1 MNKKLTL
8 EKMGKPVLLV
18 NEERYCELIA
28 ILSNEKTWEIS
39 SKLWNNEKHLKM
51 IEKKDEIIKNLK
63 QRYIDEVYIMK
74 IDTSKNQKLKSDEE
88 RARLWRDEENRR
100 SKAKEEQF
108 DDCLLRATEAI
119 DDGNKKG
126 VKKQIRELILFFEI
140 QQEDYRPVKT
150 QEMRSRDVSLF
161 YVLLYCF
168 GLLCIRKRG
177 KRTDFYK
184 KICEYAEAKGTYFF
198 DLDKTKRTKKTLL
211 GRKSHER
218 WDEINQRK
226 DAIFKNFDEEIKKYL
241 DSKLAKFDYLKRKKE
256 SLELIKCETFPQ
268 KDKFGDDSLWGL
280 IFLREE
286 VLLRELLGDK
296 SIFGTTIL
304 CSEVEWYKEVVR
316 PYLIVTYLSYENFN
330 WAQSYAAQ
338 KLKIETWQ
346 KMRDYYFKVITKDF
360 DKELKKT
367 MVSKISQ
374 S

>member
-88 RARLWRDEENRR
+88 RARFWRDEENRR

-198 DLDKTKRTKKTLL
+198 DLDKTKRTKKHCL
-211 GRKSHER
+211 G
-218 WDEINQRK
+218 
-226 DAIFKNFDEEIKKYL
+226 
-241 DSKLAKFDYLKRKKE
+241 E
-256 SLELIKCETFPQ
+256 SLMKDGMKLIKGKMLF
-268 KDKFGDDSLWGL
+268 
-280 IFLREE
+280 
-286 VLLRELLGDK
+286 
-296 SIFGTTIL
+296 
-304 CSEVEWYKEVVR
+304 
-316 PYLIVTYLSYENFN
+316 
-330 WAQSYAAQ
+330 
-338 KLKIETWQ
+338 LKIL
-346 KMRDYYFKVITKDF
+346 M
-360 DKELKKT
+360 KK
-367 MVSKISQ
+367 
-374 S
+374 